1 MKKIILIALCAAAF
15 ISLNAKPKVNG
26 SFDVL
31 NDVKRIGMQF
41 DFNRTLYDGTAFN
54 TFLAEQKFSEG
65 DWRDIQYC
73 DLYAGFISAAN
84 INFGSRVIG
93 IQEFIKAPYYILVCP
108 GNMTS
113 NGEINATIYLHKTSD
128 DAVIASVELV
138 GKGGKKGDWSSLLGE
153 GFSNLGDNF
162 AKFILK
168 NNTEN

>member
-1 MKKIILIALCAAAF
+1 MKKVFFLALCALAF
-15 ISLNAKPKVNG
+15 VSVNAKPRTNG
-26 SFDVL
+26 SFDVI
-31 NDVKRIGMQF
+31 NGAPRVGIKF
-41 DFNRTLYDGTAFN
+41 DFDRTLYDGTAFN

-73 DLYAGFISAAN
+73 DLYADFVASAN
-84 INFGSRVIG
+84 EVFGSRVMG

-113 NGEINATIYLHKTSD
+113 NGEIAATIFLHSASD

-138 GKGGKKGDWSSLLGE
+138 GKGGKKGSWSALLGD
-153 GFSNLGDNF
+153 GFANLGVNY

-168 NNTEN
+168 QNPE